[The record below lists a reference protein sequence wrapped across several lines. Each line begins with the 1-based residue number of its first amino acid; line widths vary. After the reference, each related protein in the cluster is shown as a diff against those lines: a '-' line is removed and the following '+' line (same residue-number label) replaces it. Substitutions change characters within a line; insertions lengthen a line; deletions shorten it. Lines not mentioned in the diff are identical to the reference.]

1 MTYHYTRTPRA
12 THALSLE
19 ELASQAPS
27 IMAIDKHA
35 SRSEKFIAVP
45 TIDVVKELQRHDFL
59 PVGAK
64 QSRTRDPSRKH
75 YTKHLIRFRHS
86 STIAPSRETEG
97 VPEIILR
104 NANDGTSSYD
114 LMAGVWRE
122 VCLNGLVV
130 CTRGLDSV
138 KVRHNGR
145 KVIEDVI
152 EGTYRVLGQTETY
165 MAAPAHWQ
173 GITVSRDAAIT
184 YAESAHMLRF
194 DNNETPIKPEQLL
207 TPRRPEDRATDLWTV
222 FNVVQENAIKGG
234 LSAVRASIDSSGRRT
249 TRRVTTRTVNGIDQD
264 VKINQALWQ
273 LTERMAQILSPVS
286 VAA

>member
-1 MTYHYTRTPRA
+1 MNFHYARTPRA

-19 ELASQAPS
+19 ELAIQAPS

-35 SRSEKFIAVP
+35 SRSDKFIAVP
-45 TIDVVKELQRHDFL
+45 TIDVVRELQRHDFL

-64 QSRTRDPSRKH
+64 QSRTRDASRKD
-75 YTKHLIRFRHS
+75 YTKHLIRFRHA
-86 STIAPSRETEG
+86 STITPSRATGG

-130 CTRGLDSV
+130 CTQGLDSV

-145 KVIEDVI
+145 KVIDDVI
-152 EGTYRVLGQTETY
+152 EGTYRVLGQTESY
-165 MAAPAHWQ
+165 MAAPLQWQ
-173 GITVSRDAAIT
+173 GITVSREAAKA

-194 DNNETPIKPEQLL
+194 DSTDTPIKPEQLL
-207 TPRRPEDRATDLWTV
+207 VPRRVEDRATDLWTV
-222 FNVVQENAIKGG
+222 FNVVQENAIKGD
-234 LSAVRASIDSSGRRT
+234 LSGTRASIDASGHLR
-249 TRRVTTRTVNGIDQD
+249 TRRVTTRPIDGIDQN
-264 VKINQALWQ
+264 VKLNQALWK
-273 LTERMAQILSPVS
+273 LTETMANILSQ
-286 VAA
+286 

>member
-1 MTYHYTRTPRA
+1 MNFHYARTPRA

-19 ELASQAPS
+19 ELATQAPS

-45 TIDVVKELQRHDFL
+45 TIDVVRELQRHDFL

-64 QSRTRDPSRKH
+64 QSRTRDASRKE
-75 YTKHLIRFRHS
+75 YTKHLIRFRHA
-86 STIAPSRETEG
+86 STITPSRATEG

-130 CTRGLDSV
+130 CTQGLDSV

-145 KVIEDVI
+145 KVIDDVI
-152 EGTYRVLGQTETY
+152 DGTYRVLGQTERY
-165 MAAPAHWQ
+165 MAAPLHWQ
-173 GITVSRDAAIT
+173 GITVSREAAKA
-184 YAESAHMLRF
+184 YADSAHMLRF
-194 DNNETPIKPEQLL
+194 DSTDTPIKPEQLL
-207 TPRRPEDRATDLWTV
+207 VPRRVEDRATDLWTV
-222 FNVVQENAIKGG
+222 FNVVQENAIKGD
-234 LSAVRASIDSSGRRT
+234 LSGTRASIDSRGHLR
-249 TRRVTTRTVNGIDQD
+249 TRRVTTRPIEGIDQN
-264 VKINQALWQ
+264 VKLNQALWK
-273 LTERMAQILSPVS
+273 LTETMANILSR
-286 VAA
+286 